1 VKDTAT
7 TDTRESGTP
16 PGTDAGTHAPRNPV
30 SEPTDGATASTDTV
44 STDTVSTGTAIA
56 DTAIADT
63 AIADDIVFGGDSA
76 ATTEHLRRLWMAGA
90 RDITVTYE
98 ADVVRHRTYLTH
110 PRIDI

>member
-16 PGTDAGTHAPRNPV
+16 PGTDAATHAPRNPV
-30 SEPTDGATASTDTV
+30 SEPTDGATTSTDTA

-56 DTAIADT
+56 DTAIADDT
-63 AIADDIVFGGDSA
+63 VVGGDSA

-90 RDITVTYE
+90 RDITVSYE